1 MTPDM
6 GFVGAKVAPF
16 QFHPG
21 VGQQGG
27 YEQQGGY
34 GQHGV
39 YGQQGGYEQQGGYGE
54 QRGYG
59 EQGGYGQYQ
68 QMAQQPGMLP
78 PVMIGGSGHGR
89 SDAYSSTT
97 GSYQPSTVTNQ
108 SITGMQNTDFRGPS
122 PDPSLGTSATRSSRG
137 RGSASERGRLYIAN
151 DDRGEGGSGQGGG
164 SGGGGGGVVQHR
176 DGGPLQEETV
186 LEETDLDEIPPSY
199 DSISPDR
206 NGAAGRS

>member
-78 PVMIGGSGHGR
+78 PVIIGGSGRGR

-97 GSYQPSTVTNQ
+97 GSYHPSTVTDQ
-108 SITGMQNTDFRGPS
+108 DIAGMQNAEFRGPS
-122 PDPSLGTSATRSSRG
+122 PDPSLGTSATLSSRG
-137 RGSASERGRLYIAN
+137 RESASVRRRLRIA
-151 DDRGEGGSGQGGG
+151 DKDRGEGGSGRG
-164 SGGGGGGVVQHR
+164 SSSSGVVQHR
-176 DGGPLQEETV
+176 DGGPLQETV
-186 LEETDLDEIPPSY
+186 PEEPPNYDPIPP
-199 DSISPDR
+199 
-206 NGAAGRS
+206 NGKGAAGRS